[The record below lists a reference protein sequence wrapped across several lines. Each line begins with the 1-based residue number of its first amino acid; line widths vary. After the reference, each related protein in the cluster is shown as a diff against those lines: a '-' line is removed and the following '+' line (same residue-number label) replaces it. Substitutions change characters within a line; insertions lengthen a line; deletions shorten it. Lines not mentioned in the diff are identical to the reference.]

1 MDKYKKIINRKHHIS
16 VNRPKMSLLDR
27 AAQFSPFDALT
38 GYKES
43 IKETSRLTDKK
54 IELSDEDKE
63 VINNL
68 LLYIINN
75 NIKENIEVVYFVP
88 DSKKDGGKYINY
100 IGSVRIINTVEQNI
114 YFNDGKIININDV
127 IKLNI
132 CK

>member
-16 VNRPKMSLLDR
+16 VNRPQMSLLDR

-63 VINNL
+63 VINSL

-75 NIKENIEVVYFVP
+75 NIKENIEVIYFVP
-88 DSKKDGGKYINY
+88 DIKKDGGKYINY

-132 CK
+132 LE